1 MPRVRPERVGDVSAA
16 MKQFLRFYGAP
27 IVIVLLGLL
36 VAFLFMAP
44 APPKKVVIA
53 GGAAGGA
60 YAATAESYAK
70 ALRAQGVEVEVLSTA
85 GSVDNLAKIKAK
97 EADIGIVQTGLAAD
111 FGSAGVNSL
120 GAVFYEPLWVFHRAS
135 APINELQDIAGRR
148 VAIGPEGSGV
158 RALATLLLT
167 EAGMT
172 PDKYTASPLAGQA
185 AAAALKAGEVD
196 VALVVSGPTTGW
208 IADLIADRDVAL
220 LSMREAHALA
230 RRHAYL
236 DEVTLYRGVIDL
248 AAILPREDVTLIAP
262 AAQIAVRE
270 DLHPAIQS
278 LLIEAAFREHG
289 GGSLLADPGRFPTS
303 ELSDIAISDEAA
315 RYYKNG
321 PSFMRRIFP
330 YSVANFFERAWVLAI
345 PLITLLIPLIRAAPP
360 LYRWRIRRKIYV
372 WYNDLRELEA
382 AGRAAQTPEDRTEVR
397 AKLADLQ
404 AETGNVEVPV
414 SYTDDLYRLRA
425 HIRFVA
431 ELLDKLAAQERH
443 ARI

>member
-1 MPRVRPERVGDVSAA
+1 

>member
-1 MPRVRPERVGDVSAA
+1 

-27 IVIVLLGLL
+27 IVIVLLGLI
-36 VAFLFMAP
+36 VAFMFMAP

-60 YAATAESYAK
+60 YAAAVESYAK
-70 ALRAQGVEVEVLSTA
+70 ALRGQNIEVETLATA

-97 EADIGIVQTGLAAD
+97 QADIGIVQTGLASD
-111 FGSAGVNSL
+111 FGSDGVRSL
-120 GAVFYEPLWVFHRAS
+120 GAVFYEPLWVFHRA
-135 APINELQDIAGRR
+135 ATPMDELQDIVGRR

-158 RALATLLLT
+158 RALATLLLG
-167 EAGMT
+167 EAGVT
-172 PDKYTASPLAGQA
+172 PDKYTASPLAGQE
-185 AAAALKAGEVD
+185 AAAALKAGEID
-196 VALVVSGPTTGW
+196 LAMVVSGPTTSW
-208 IADLIADRDVAL
+208 IADLIADKDIEL

-230 RRHAYL
+230 RRHGYL
-236 DEVTLYRGVIDL
+236 DEVVLYRGVIDL
-248 AAILPREDVTLIAP
+248 AAILPKEDVTLIAP
-262 AAQIAVRE
+262 AAQIVVRE

-278 LLIEAAFREHG
+278 LLIEAAFREHA
-289 GGSLLADPGRFPTS
+289 GGSLLADAGRFPTP
-303 ELSDIAISDEAA
+303 ELSDIAISDEAE

-321 PSFMRRIFP
+321 PSFLRRIFP
-330 YSVANFFERAWVLAI
+330 YSVANFLERTWVLVI
-345 PLITLLIPLIRAAPP
+345 PLVTLLIPLIRAAPP

-382 AGRAAQTPEDRTEVR
+382 AGRTAETAEDRTEVR

-404 AETGNVEVPV
+404 AETGKVDVPV

-431 ELLDKLAAQERH
+431 ELVDKLSAQERH

>member
-1 MPRVRPERVGDVSAA
+1 

-27 IVIVLLGLL
+27 IAIVLLGLL

-60 YAATAESYAK
+60 YAATAESYAR
-70 ALRAQGVEVEVLSTA
+70 ALREQGVEVDVLNTA
-85 GSVDNLAKIKAK
+85 GSVDNLAKIKNK
-97 EADIGIVQTGLAAD
+97 QADIGIIQTGLAAD
-111 FGSAGVNSL
+111 FGSDSVRSL
-120 GAVFYEPLWVFHRAS
+120 GAVFYEPLWVFHRTT
-135 APINELQDIAGRR
+135 APIEDLQDIAGRR

-167 EAGMT
+167 EAGVT
-172 PDKYTASPLAGQA
+172 PDKYTASPLAGQE
-185 AAAALKAGEVD
+185 AAAALKAGEID
-196 VALVVSGPTTGW
+196 AALVVSGPTTDW
-208 IADLIADRDVAL
+208 IADLIADRNIAL

-230 RRHAYL
+230 RRHPYL
-236 DEVTLYRGVIDL
+236 DEVTLYRGVVDL
-248 AAILPREDVTLIAP
+248 AAILPKDDVTLIAP

-278 LLIEAAFREHG
+278 LLIEAAFREHA
-289 GGSLLADPGRFPTS
+289 GGSLLSDPGRFPTS
-303 ELSDIAISDEAA
+303 ELSDIAISDEAE

-321 PSFMRRIFP
+321 PSFLRRIFP
-330 YSVANFFERAWVLAI
+330 YSVANFLERAWVLAI

-382 AGRAAQTPEDRTEVR
+382 AGRAAETAEERTEVR

-431 ELLDKLAAQERH
+431 ELVDKLSAQERH

>member
-1 MPRVRPERVGDVSAA
+1 

-27 IVIVLLGLL
+27 IAIVLLGLL

-53 GGAAGGA
+53 GGASGGA

-70 ALRAQGVEVEVLSTA
+70 ALREQGVEVEVLATA

-97 EADIGIVQTGLAAD
+97 QADIGIVQTGLAAD
-111 FGSAGVNSL
+111 FGSDGVRSL
-120 GAVFYEPLWVFHRAS
+120 GAAFYEPLWVFHRAD
-135 APINELQDIAGRR
+135 AAMEELQDISGRR

-158 RALATLLLT
+158 RALATLLLS
-167 EAGMT
+167 EAGVT

-185 AAAALKAGEVD
+185 AATALKAGEID

-208 IADLIADRDVAL
+208 IADLIADRNVSL

-230 RRHAYL
+230 RRHPYL

-248 AAILPREDVTLIAP
+248 AAILPKDDVTLIAP

-303 ELSDIAISDEAA
+303 ELSDIAISDEAE

-321 PSFMRRIFP
+321 PSFLRRIFP

-372 WYNDLRELEA
+372 WYNNLRELEA
-382 AGRAAQTPEDRTEVR
+382 AGRAAETAEDRTEVR

-431 ELLDKLAAQERH
+431 ELVDKLSAQERH

>member
-1 MPRVRPERVGDVSAA
+1 

-27 IVIVLLGLL
+27 IAIVLLGLL

-60 YAATAESYAK
+60 YAATAESYAH
-70 ALRAQGVEVEVLSTA
+70 ALREQGVEVDVLNTA
-85 GSVDNLAKIKAK
+85 GSVDNLAKIKNK
-97 EADIGIVQTGLAAD
+97 QADIGIIQTGLAAD
-111 FGSAGVNSL
+111 FGSDGVRSL
-120 GAVFYEPLWVFHRAS
+120 GAVFYEPLWVFHRAT
-135 APINELQDIAGRR
+135 APMEDLQDIAGRR

-167 EAGMT
+167 EAGVT
-172 PDKYTASPLAGQA
+172 PDKYTASPLAGQE
-185 AAAALKAGEVD
+185 AAAALKAGEID
-196 VALVVSGPTTGW
+196 AALVVSGPTTDW
-208 IADLIADRDVAL
+208 IADLIADRNIAL

-230 RRHAYL
+230 RRHPYL
-236 DEVTLYRGVIDL
+236 DEVTLYRGVVDL
-248 AAILPREDVTLIAP
+248 AAILPKDDVTLIAP

-278 LLIEAAFREHG
+278 LLIEAAFREHA
-289 GGSLLADPGRFPTS
+289 GGSLLSDPGRFPTS
-303 ELSDIAISDEAA
+303 ELSDIAISDEAE

-321 PSFMRRIFP
+321 PSFLRRIFP
-330 YSVANFFERAWVLAI
+330 YSVANFLERAWVLAI

-382 AGRAAQTPEDRTEVR
+382 AGRAAETAEERTEVR

-431 ELLDKLAAQERH
+431 ELVDKLSAQERH